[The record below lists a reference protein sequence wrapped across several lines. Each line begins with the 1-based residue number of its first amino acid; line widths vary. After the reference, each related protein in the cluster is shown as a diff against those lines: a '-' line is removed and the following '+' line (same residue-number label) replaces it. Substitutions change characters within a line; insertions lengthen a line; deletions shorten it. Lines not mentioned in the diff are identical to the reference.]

1 MMLLWGEKMQIK
13 KEDLKN
19 DIIEAAKVEFLH
31 HGYEG
36 ASMRIIASKSHT
48 TLGNLYNYFTNKEE
62 LLGAVLEPSIK
73 SLNKLVEVHLNE
85 EIQVHSLEEVEEA
98 LDQFGDFFE
107 ESDFRYIMDERL
119 IILFE
124 LKTTE
129 YKEKRDWFLLKFKQH
144 MAWHLNIEDINS
156 PYIDIITNMFIDC
169 IKHVLVSHDN
179 LEMQKQEFLKVFK
192 MLCTGI
198 VVNEEK

>member
-73 SLNKLVEVHLNE
+73 SLNKLVEVHLN
-85 EIQVHSLEEVEEA
+85 
-98 LDQFGDFFE
+98 E

>member
-1 MMLLWGEKMQIK
+1 MMQVK
-13 KEDLKN
+13 KEELKN
-19 DIIEAAKVEFLH
+19 DIIEAAKNEFLNK
-31 HGYEG
+31 GYEG
-36 ASMRIIASKSHT
+36 ASMRQIADKAHT

-62 LLGAVLEPSIK
+62 LLGVVLSPSIK

-85 EIQVHSLEEVEEA
+85 EIKVHSLEEVDEA
-98 LDQFGDFFE
+98 LKQFGNFFD
-107 ESDFRYIMDERL
+107 ESDFRYFMDERI
-119 IILFE
+119 IILFD
-124 LKTTE
+124 LKSTR
-129 YKEKRDWFLLKFKQH
+129 YKEKRDWFLIKFKQH
-144 MAWHLNIEDINS
+144 MAWHLNIDDFDS

>member
-1 MMLLWGEKMQIK
+1 MQIK

-73 SLNKLVEVHLNE
+73 SLTKLVEVHLNE
-85 EIQVHSLEEVEEA
+85 EIQVHSLEEVDEA

-119 IILFE
+119 II
-124 LKTTE
+124 
-129 YKEKRDWFLLKFKQH
+129 LLKFKQH

>member
-1 MMLLWGEKMQIK
+1 MQIK

-85 EIQVHSLEEVEEA
+85 EIQVHSLEEVDEA

-144 MAWHLNIEDINS
+144 MAWHLNI
-156 PYIDIITNMFIDC
+156 DC

>member
-62 LLGAVLEPSIK
+62 LLGAVLEP
-73 SLNKLVEVHLNE
+73 
-85 EIQVHSLEEVEEA
+85 
-98 LDQFGDFFE
+98 
-107 ESDFRYIMDERL
+107 
-119 IILFE
+119 
-124 LKTTE
+124 
-129 YKEKRDWFLLKFKQH
+129 
-144 MAWHLNIEDINS
+144 
-156 PYIDIITNMFIDC
+156 
-169 IKHVLVSHDN
+169 
-179 LEMQKQEFLKVFK
+179 
-192 MLCTGI
+192 
-198 VVNEEK
+198 

>member
-1 MMLLWGEKMQIK
+1 MLVNHIPPWEI
-13 KEDLKN
+13 
-19 DIIEAAKVEFLH
+19 LH
-31 HGYEG
+31 LISPYHQY
-36 ASMRIIASKSHT
+36 
-48 TLGNLYNYFTNKEE
+48 LYNYFTNKEE

-85 EIQVHSLEEVEEA
+85 EIQVHSLEEVDEA

>member
-1 MMLLWGEKMQIK
+1 MNTIK
-13 KEDLKN
+13 IKN
-19 DIIEAAKVEFLH
+19 VEIGKGIPKICIPLTGKNREEIIEEMEIVK
-31 HGYEG
+31 
-36 ASMRIIASKSHT
+36 KSNPD
-48 TLGNLYNYFTNKEE
+48 LIEWR
-62 LLGAVLEPSIK
+62 V
-73 SLNKLVEVHLNE
+73 
-85 EIQVHSLEEVEEA
+85 
-98 LDQFGDFFE
+98 DFFE